1 MWKLIR
7 HRLRMPDTT
16 IPLREL
22 LQEGDAHLSDEERA
36 LLRDWHKR
44 KRHVFGKSLHVRH
57 VDTGSCNACE
67 WELTTLLNPVY
78 DVARLGIEFV
88 ASPRHAD
95 VLIVTGGLTR
105 NLSQALMMTYEAT
118 AYPKAVLALGACACA
133 DGLIGRTYA
142 QAGTIDAIA
151 PVTVTVAGCPP
162 RPQDILRGLVA
173 ITIQIEEMRRR
184 DGHGAPAV

>member
-16 IPLREL
+16 IPLAEL
-22 LQEGDAHLSDEERA
+22 LQPADAHGSDEERA

-44 KRHVFGKSLHVRH
+44 KRRVFGKSLHVRH

-78 DVARLGIEFV
+78 DVARLGIDFV

-118 AYPKAVLALGACACA
+118 AHPKAVLALGACACG

-142 QAGTIDAIA
+142 QTGVIDTTV

-162 RPQDILRGLVA
+162 RPQDILRGLLA

-184 DGHGAPAV
+184 DGHGTPAV